1 MINEARPKKELLT
14 VSGLKKYYPVE
25 KGILHKITGDLKAV
39 DDVSF
44 TVYDGETLGMVGESG
59 CGKST
64 IGKAI
69 LRAFP
74 ITEGKICYNFDDL
87 QLDVSQA
94 SMGEM
99 RTNGFRKRTQMIFQ
113 DPNSSLDPRM
123 TVFDLIS
130 EPLYASDAF
139 NHAEIKDRVIY
150 LMERVGLD
158 RRYLK
163 RYAHAFSGGQRQRIS
178 IARALSTNPRFIV
191 ADEPTS
197 ALDVS
202 IQAQILNLM
211 LELQKEY
218 NLTYLFVSHNLGVIR
233 HVSDR
238 VAVIYLGRM
247 VELAK
252 NEDLFERPRHP
263 YTAALMKSIPI
274 ADPTVESGLE
284 AAPGEI
290 GNPLNPPSGCSFHP
304 RCAYATDICR
314 QEIPL
319 FCDIG
324 AEHFVACHHAADLS
338 IDGIKARKLVVRV
351 AYPTP
356 ALPRK
361 EEYTPD

>member
-1 MINEARPKKELLT
+1 MENPVGNREVVR
-14 VSGLKKYYPVE
+14 VSNLKKYFPVE
-25 KGILHKITGDLKAV
+25 QGIMHKVSGSVKAV

-44 TVYDGETLGMVGESG
+44 VIYEGETLGMVGESG

-74 ITEGKICYNFDDL
+74 ITAGQIVYNFEGR
-87 QLDVSQA
+87 QIDVSQ
-94 SMGEM
+94 SSIREL
-99 RTNGFRKRTQMIFQ
+99 RSNGFRKRTQMIFQ

-123 TVFDLIS
+123 TVLDLIS
-130 EPLYASDAF
+130 EPLSANGNLNNS
-139 NHAEIKDRVIY
+139 EVKERVSY

-158 RRYLK
+158 RRYMK
-163 RYAHAFSGGQRQRIS
+163 RYPHAFSGGQRQRIS

-211 LELQKEY
+211 IELQQEFK
-218 NLTYLFVSHNLGVIR
+218 LTYLFVSHNLGVIR

-238 VAVIYLGRM
+238 IAVTYLGRI

-252 NEDLFERPRHP
+252 NEELFERPKHP
-263 YTAALMKSIPI
+263 YTAALLKSIPL

-290 GNPLNPPSGCSFHP
+290 GNSLNPPAGCSFHP
-304 RCAYATDICR
+304 RCAFATERCSL
-314 QEIPL
+314 EIPAL
-319 FCDIG
+319 KDVG
-324 AEHFVACHHAADLS
+324 SEHLVACHHVAEISLE
-338 IDGIKARKLVVRV
+338 GIKTRRLGVSRS
-351 AYPTP
+351 
-356 ALPRK
+356 
-361 EEYTPD
+361 

>member
-1 MINEARPKKELLT
+1 MDNPVAKREVVR
-14 VSGLKKYYPVE
+14 VSNLKKYFPVE
-25 KGILHKITGDLKAV
+25 QGVMHKVSGSVKAV

-44 TVYDGETLGMVGESG
+44 VIYEGETLGMVGESG

-74 ITEGKICYNFDDL
+74 ITSGQIVYNFEGS
-87 QLDVSQA
+87 QIDVS
-94 SMGEM
+94 SSSIREL
-99 RTNGFRKRTQMIFQ
+99 RNSGFRKRTQMIFQ

-123 TVFDLIS
+123 TVLDLIS
-130 EPLYASDAF
+130 EPLSANGNYSS
-139 NHAEIKDRVIY
+139 NEVKERVGY

-158 RRYLK
+158 RRYMK
-163 RYAHAFSGGQRQRIS
+163 RYPHAFSGGQRQRIS

-211 LELQKEY
+211 IELQQEFK
-218 NLTYLFVSHNLGVIR
+218 LTYLFVSHNLGVIR

-238 VAVIYLGRM
+238 IAVTYLGRI

-252 NEDLFERPRHP
+252 NEELFERPKHP
-263 YTAALMKSIPI
+263 YTAALLKSIPL

-290 GNPLNPPSGCSFHP
+290 GNSLNPPAGCSFHP
-304 RCAYATDICR
+304 RCAFASERCSL
-314 QEIPL
+314 EIPAL
-319 FCDIG
+319 QDIG
-324 AEHFVACHHAADLS
+324 SEHLAACHHVAEISLE
-338 IDGIKARKLVVRV
+338 GIKARRV
-351 AYPTP
+351 AVS
-356 ALPRK
+356 RG
-361 EEYTPD
+361 